1 MVADWRKQVK
11 IEQNQLWESLVLQG
25 IFLYNYSMLSDIL
38 PLAVLEK
45 ECNRMWRR
53 KKSMVWIILP
63 FALTAVFCLWFDFN
77 VYESRS
83 KTISCEDD
91 GIIFSITTFNGDSET
106 TPFLKCLGH
115 TWLSI
120 DNQSG
125 HSVYIKDHEIKHDEK
140 SLSVNIGEPQLK
152 IIEAYIDQKDKW
164 SLGKNCSY
172 WSVRLWNEVVDEA
185 FELKTQTLFYT
196 PKRLERSFCEFDCV
210 EADKDFSRAG
220 HIFCYRDGVRTELE
234 LCSRTS

>member
-1 MVADWRKQVK
+1 
-11 IEQNQLWESLVLQG
+11 
-25 IFLYNYSMLSDIL
+25 
-38 PLAVLEK
+38 
-45 ECNRMWRR
+45 MWQR

-77 VYESRS
+77 AYESRS

-125 HSVYIKDHEIKHDEK
+125 HSVYIKDHEIKHDEMITFSVWAVSDLPGLLFNLEEAYISTYDRYVGRK

-196 PKRLERSFCEFDCV
+196 PKRLESSFCEFDCV

-234 LCSRTS
+234 LCS

>member
-1 MVADWRKQVK
+1 MIACGNGRNRWYGSSSLSHLRRFFAFGLTSTYTKADPKRSPVRTMALFSLSPHSTVTVK
-11 IEQNQLWESLVLQG
+11 
-25 IFLYNYSMLSDIL
+25 
-38 PLAVLEK
+38 P
-45 ECNRMWRR
+45 RR
-53 KKSMVWIILP
+53 FSN
-63 FALTAVFCLWFDFN
+63 AEA
-77 VYESRS
+77 Y
-83 KTISCEDD
+83 ISTYDRYV
-91 GIIFSITTFNGDSET
+91 GR
-106 TPFLKCLGH
+106 
-115 TWLSI
+115 
-120 DNQSG
+120 
-125 HSVYIKDHEIKHDEK
+125 K

-185 FELKTQTLFYT
+185 FGLKTQTLFYT

-234 LCSRTS
+234 LCS

>member
-1 MVADWRKQVK
+1 
-11 IEQNQLWESLVLQG
+11 
-25 IFLYNYSMLSDIL
+25 
-38 PLAVLEK
+38 
-45 ECNRMWRR
+45 MWRR

-77 VYESRS
+77 AYESRS

-125 HSVYIKDHEIKHDEK
+125 HSVYIKDHEIKHDEMITF
-140 SLSVNIGEPQLK
+140 SVWAVSDL
-152 IIEAYIDQKDKW
+152 
-164 SLGKNCSY
+164 
-172 WSVRLWNEVVDEA
+172 VDEA

-234 LCSRTS
+234 LCS

>member
-1 MVADWRKQVK
+1 
-11 IEQNQLWESLVLQG
+11 
-25 IFLYNYSMLSDIL
+25 
-38 PLAVLEK
+38 
-45 ECNRMWRR
+45 MWQR

-125 HSVYIKDHEIKHDEK
+125 HSVYIKDYEIKNDEMITFSVWAVAKIPGLLFNLESDYISSYGRYVGRK
-140 SLSVNIGEPQLK
+140 SLSVRIEESQLNE
-152 IIEAYIDQKDKW
+152 IEAYIDRNDQW
-164 SLGKNCSY
+164 TLGKNCSY
-172 WSVRLWNEVVDEA
+172 WSVHLWNEVVDEA
-185 FELKTQTLFYT
+185 FRLKTQTLFYT
-196 PKRLERSFCEFDCV
+196 PKRLEKSFAEFDCV
-210 EADKDFSRAG
+210 EVDKDFSRAR
-220 HIFCYRDGVRTELE
+220 HVFFYQNGVRTELQ
-234 LCSRTS
+234 LCSGEL

>member
-1 MVADWRKQVK
+1 
-11 IEQNQLWESLVLQG
+11 
-25 IFLYNYSMLSDIL
+25 
-38 PLAVLEK
+38 
-45 ECNRMWRR
+45 MWRW

-77 VYESRS
+77 VYESQS

-125 HSVYIKDHEIKHDEK
+125 HSVYIKDHEIKHD
-140 SLSVNIGEPQLK
+140 
-152 IIEAYIDQKDKW
+152 
-164 SLGKNCSY
+164 
-172 WSVRLWNEVVDEA
+172 
-185 FELKTQTLFYT
+185 
-196 PKRLERSFCEFDCV
+196 
-210 EADKDFSRAG
+210 
-220 HIFCYRDGVRTELE
+220 
-234 LCSRTS
+234 